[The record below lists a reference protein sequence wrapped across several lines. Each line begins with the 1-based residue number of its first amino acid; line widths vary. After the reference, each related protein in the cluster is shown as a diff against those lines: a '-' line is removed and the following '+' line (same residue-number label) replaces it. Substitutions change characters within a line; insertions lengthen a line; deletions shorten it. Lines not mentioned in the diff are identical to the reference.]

1 MKKLASILTL
11 VFLTI
16 ATSAQSLIPVKYG
29 IKAGLNF
36 SNLNITPAIDG
47 VKPTDN
53 SLQMGIAA
61 GFIVHIPLSDKWFI
75 NPEVL
80 YSQKGASFNYAFTHD
95 YELNQRDEYK
105 TTNQLTLSYVE
116 LNPTISYKANDKL
129 ALNFGPSVS
138 FLIGEKYDYTQDPV
152 RDITNTAH
160 ILTDGL
166 VETASLDVGLNLGV
180 SYFFTEHFF
189 IDTRVYT
196 GLMEAATATQPYEIF
211 IVNGSQ
217 LYTPDPAY
225 TLKNRSIVFSISYL
239 F

>member
-11 VFLTI
+11 VFLTF
-16 ATSAQSLIPVKYG
+16 ATNAQSLIPVKYG

-47 VKPTDN
+47 VQPTDN
-53 SLQMGIAA
+53 SSQMGIAA
-61 GFIVHIPLSDKWFI
+61 GFIVHIPLSDEWFI

-105 TTNQLTLSYVE
+105 TNNQVTLSYVE
-116 LNPTISYKANDKL
+116 LNPTISYKATDKL

-138 FLIGEKYDYTQDPV
+138 FLIGVDTTIQALPLMLT
-152 RDITNTAH
+152 TNTTN

-166 VETASLDVGLNLGV
+166 VETASLDVGLNLGI

-189 IDTRVYT
+189 VDSRVYT
-196 GLMEAATATQPYEIF
+196 GFIEVASVIQPYEVITS
-211 IVNGSQ
+211 IIPN
-217 LYTPDPAY
+217 PAY
-225 TLKNRSIVFSISYL
+225 TLKNRAIVLSISYL

>member
-1 MKKLASILTL
+1 MKKIASILAL

-16 ATSAQSLIPVKYG
+16 ASSGQSLIPIKFG

-36 SNLNITPAIDG
+36 SNINSTPIFDG
-47 VKPTDN
+47 VQPTEN
-53 SLQMGIAA
+53 SSQIGIAA

-80 YSQKGASFNYAFTHD
+80 YSQKGATFNYVFTHD
-95 YELNQRDEYK
+95 FESLRDKYK

-116 LNPTISYKANDKL
+116 LNPTISYKATDKL

-138 FLIGEKYDYTQDPV
+138 FLIGEKYGYTQDPARNV
-152 RDITNTAH
+152 TNPTYV
-160 ILTDGL
+160 LTDGI
-166 VETASLDVGLNLGV
+166 VETASLDIGLNLGV

-189 IDTRVYT
+189 VDTRVYT
-196 GLMEAATATQPYEIF
+196 GFSEVTTVTQPNEIDVYNVTQ
-211 IVNGSQ
+211 I
-217 LYTPDPAY
+217 YTSAPSY
-225 TLKNRSIVFSISYL
+225 TLKNRAIVLSIAYL

>member
-16 ATSAQSLIPVKYG
+16 ATNAQSLIPVKYG

-47 VKPTDN
+47 VQPTDN
-53 SLQMGIAA
+53 SSQMGIAA

-95 YELNQRDEYK
+95 YEIDQRDEYK
-105 TTNQLTLSYVE
+105 TTNPLTLSYVE
-116 LNPTISYKANDKL
+116 LNPTISYKATDKL

-138 FLIGEKYDYTQDPV
+138 FLIGEKYDYTQEPV
-152 RDITNTAH
+152 RDITNTTN
-160 ILTDGL
+160 ILTEGL
-166 VETASLDVGLNLGV
+166 VETESLDVGLNLGI

-189 IDTRVYT
+189 VDSRVYT
-196 GLMEAATATQPYEIF
+196 GFIEIASAIQPYEVITS
-211 IVNGSQ
+211 IIPN
-217 LYTPDPAY
+217 PAY
-225 TLKNRSIVFSISYL
+225 TLKNRTIVLSLSYL

>member
-11 VFLTI
+11 AFLTI

-29 IKAGLNF
+29 IKVGLNF
-36 SNLNITPAIDG
+36 SNLNITPVIDG

-53 SLQMGIAA
+53 SSQMGIAA

-95 YELNQRDEYK
+95 YEINQRDEYK
-105 TTNQLTLSYVE
+105 TNNQVTLSYVE
-116 LNPTISYKANDKL
+116 LNPTISYKATDKL

-138 FLIGEKYDYTQDPV
+138 FLIDEDYIYTPDPE
-152 RDITNTAH
+152 RDMTNTTN

-166 VETASLDVGLNLGV
+166 VETASLDVGLNLGI

-189 IDTRVYT
+189 VDSRVYT
-196 GLMEAATATQPYEIF
+196 GFLEVASATQPYEVITS
-211 IVNGSQ
+211 IIPN
-217 LYTPDPAY
+217 PAY
-225 TLKNRSIVFSISYL
+225 TLKNRAIVLSISYL

>member
-1 MKKLASILTL
+1 MKKIISILAL
-11 VFLTI
+11 IFLTI
-16 ATSAQSLIPVKYG
+16 VSSAQSLIPIKYG
-29 IKAGLNF
+29 IKTGLNF
-36 SNLNITPAIDG
+36 SSLNISSIEG

-53 SLQMGIAA
+53 SSQAGIAA
-61 GFIVHIPLSDKWFI
+61 GFIVHIPLSDEWFI

-116 LNPTISYKANDKL
+116 LNPTISYKATDKL

-138 FLIGEKYDYTQDPV
+138 FLIGEKYVYTQDPV
-152 RDITNTAH
+152 RDITNITH

-166 VETASLDVGLNLGV
+166 VETTSLDVGLNLGI

-189 IDTRVYT
+189 VDTRVYT
-196 GLMEAATATQPYEIF
+196 GFMEVTTATQPYEIF
-211 IVNGSQ
+211 IVNGTQ
-217 LYTPDPAY
+217 IDTPETAY
-225 TLKNRSIVFSISYL
+225 TLKNRAIVFSIAYL
-239 F
+239 L

>member
-1 MKKLASILTL
+1 MKKLASILTIA
-11 VFLTI
+11 FLTI

-29 IKAGLNF
+29 IKVGLNF

-53 SLQMGIAA
+53 SSQMGIAA

-105 TTNQLTLSYVE
+105 TTNPLTLSYVE
-116 LNPTISYKANDKL
+116 LNPTISYKATDKL

-138 FLIGEKYDYTQDPV
+138 FLIGEDYDYTQDPV

-166 VETASLDVGLNLGV
+166 VETASLDVGLNLGI

-189 IDTRVYT
+189 VDSRIYT
-196 GLMEAATATQPYEIF
+196 GFIEVASATQPYEEI
-211 IVNGSQ
+211 INNN
-217 LYTPDPAY
+217 PDPVY
-225 TLKNRSIVFSISYL
+225 TLKNSAIVLSLAYL

>member
-11 VFLTI
+11 AFLTI

-29 IKAGLNF
+29 IKVGLNF

-53 SLQMGIAA
+53 SSQMGIAA

-105 TTNQLTLSYVE
+105 TTNPLTLSYVE
-116 LNPTISYKANDKL
+116 LNPTISYKATDKL

-138 FLIGEKYDYTQDPV
+138 FLIGEDYDYTQDPV

-166 VETASLDVGLNLGV
+166 VETASLDVGLNLGI

-189 IDTRVYT
+189 VDSRVYT
-196 GLMEAATATQPYEIF
+196 GFLEVASATQPYEEI
-211 IVNGSQ
+211 INNN
-217 LYTPDPAY
+217 PDPAY
-225 TLKNRSIVFSISYL
+225 TLKNSAIVLSLAYL

>member
-16 ATSAQSLIPVKYG
+16 ATNAQSLIPVKYG

-47 VKPTDN
+47 VQPTDN
-53 SLQMGIAA
+53 SSQMGIAA

-95 YELNQRDEYK
+95 YEIDQRDEYK
-105 TTNQLTLSYVE
+105 TTNPLTLSYVE
-116 LNPTISYKANDKL
+116 LNPTISYKATDKL

-152 RDITNTAH
+152 RDITNTTN
-160 ILTDGL
+160 ILTEGL
-166 VETASLDVGLNLGV
+166 VETESLDVGLNLGI

-189 IDTRVYT
+189 VDSRVYT
-196 GLMEAATATQPYEIF
+196 GFIEIASAIQPYEVITS
-211 IVNGSQ
+211 IIPN
-217 LYTPDPAY
+217 PAY
-225 TLKNRSIVFSISYL
+225 TLKNRTIVLSLSYL

>member
-1 MKKLASILTL
+1 MKKKISILAL
-11 VFLTI
+11 IFLTI
-16 ATSAQSLIPVKYG
+16 VSSAQSLIPIKYG
-29 IKAGLNF
+29 IKTGLNF
-36 SNLNITPAIDG
+36 SSLNISSIEG

-53 SLQMGIAA
+53 SSQAGIAA

-75 NPEVL
+75 KPEVL

-116 LNPTISYKANDKL
+116 LNPTISYKATDKL

-138 FLIGEKYDYTQDPV
+138 FLIGEKYVYTQDPV
-152 RDITNTAH
+152 RDITNITH

-166 VETASLDVGLNLGV
+166 VETTSLDVGFNLGI

-189 IDTRVYT
+189 VDTRVYT
-196 GLMEAATATQPYEIF
+196 GFMEVTTATQPYEIF
-211 IVNGSQ
+211 IVNGTQ
-217 LYTPDPAY
+217 IDTPETAY
-225 TLKNRSIVFSISYL
+225 TLKNRAIVLSIAYL

>member
-11 VFLTI
+11 VFLTF
-16 ATSAQSLIPVKYG
+16 ATNAQSLIPVKYG

-47 VKPTDN
+47 VQPTDN
-53 SLQMGIAA
+53 SSQMGIAA

-95 YELNQRDEYK
+95 YEIDQRDEYK
-105 TTNQLTLSYVE
+105 TTNPLTLSYVE
-116 LNPTISYKANDKL
+116 LNPTISYKATDKL

-138 FLIGEKYDYTQDPV
+138 FLIGEKYDYTQEPV
-152 RDITNTAH
+152 RDITNTTN
-160 ILTDGL
+160 ILTEGL
-166 VETASLDVGLNLGV
+166 VETESLDVGLNLGI

-189 IDTRVYT
+189 VDSRVYT
-196 GLMEAATATQPYEIF
+196 GFIEIASAIQPYEVITS
-211 IVNGSQ
+211 IIPN
-217 LYTPDPAY
+217 PAY
-225 TLKNRSIVFSISYL
+225 TLKNRTIVLSLSYL

>member
-1 MKKLASILTL
+1 MKKITSILVL
-11 VFLTI
+11 IFLTI
-16 ATSAQSLIPVKYG
+16 ASSAQSLIPIKYG
-29 IKAGLNF
+29 IKIGLNY
-36 SNLNITPAIDG
+36 SSLNISSIEG

-53 SLQMGIAA
+53 SSQAGIAA

-75 NPEVL
+75 KPEVL

-116 LNPTISYKANDKL
+116 LNPTISYKATDKL

-138 FLIGEKYDYTQDPV
+138 FLIGEKYVYTQDPV
-152 RDITNTAH
+152 RDITNTTH

-166 VETASLDVGLNLGV
+166 VETTSLDVGLNLGI

-189 IDTRVYT
+189 VDTRVYT
-196 GLMEAATATQPYEIF
+196 GFMEVTTATQPYEII
-211 IVNGSQ
+211 IVNGTQIS
-217 LYTPDPAY
+217 PDQAY
-225 TLKNRSIVFSISYL
+225 TLKNKAIVLSIAYL

>member
-1 MKKLASILTL
+1 MKKIISILAL

-16 ATSAQSLIPVKYG
+16 VSSAQSLIPIKYG

-36 SNLNITPAIDG
+36 SSLNISSIEG
-47 VKPTDN
+47 VQPTDN
-53 SLQMGIAA
+53 SSQMGIAA
-61 GFIVHIPLSDKWFI
+61 GFIVHIPLSDEWFI

-95 YELNQRDEYK
+95 YEINQRDEYK
-105 TTNQLTLSYVE
+105 TNNQVTLSYVE
-116 LNPTISYKANDKL
+116 LNPTISYKATDKL

-138 FLIGEKYDYTQDPV
+138 FLIGVDTTIQALPLMQT
-152 RDITNTAH
+152 TNTTN

-166 VETASLDVGLNLGV
+166 VETASLDVGLNLGI

-189 IDTRVYT
+189 VDSRVYT
-196 GLMEAATATQPYEIF
+196 GFIEVASVIQPYEVITS
-211 IVNGSQ
+211 IIPN
-217 LYTPDPAY
+217 PAY
-225 TLKNRSIVFSISYL
+225 TLKNRAIVLSISYL

>member
-1 MKKLASILTL
+1 MKKIASILAL

-16 ATSAQSLIPVKYG
+16 ICSAQSLIPIKYG

-36 SNLNITPAIDG
+36 SSLNISSIEG
-47 VKPTDN
+47 VQPTDN
-53 SLQMGIAA
+53 SSLITIAA
-61 GFIVHIPLSDKWFI
+61 GFIVHIPLSDEWFI

-95 YELNQRDEYK
+95 HELNQRDEYK
-105 TTNQLTLSYVE
+105 TNNQLTLSYVE
-116 LNPTISYKANDKL
+116 LNPTISYKATDKL

-138 FLIGEKYDYTQDPV
+138 FLIGEKYVYTQDPA
-152 RDITNTAH
+152 RNITNTTN

-166 VETASLDVGLNLGV
+166 VETASLDVGLNLGI

-189 IDTRVYT
+189 VDSRVYT
-196 GLMEAATATQPYEIF
+196 GFIEVASATQPYEKI
-211 IVNGSQ
+211 INN
-217 LYTPDPAY
+217 PDPAY
-225 TLKNRSIVFSISYL
+225 TLKNSAIVLSISYL

>member
-1 MKKLASILTL
+1 MKKLAAILTL

-16 ATSAQSLIPVKYG
+16 ATNAQSLIPVKYG

-47 VKPTDN
+47 VQPTDN
-53 SLQMGIAA
+53 SSQMGIAA

-95 YELNQRDEYK
+95 YEIDQRDEYK
-105 TTNQLTLSYVE
+105 TTNPLTLSYVE
-116 LNPTISYKANDKL
+116 LNPTISYKATDKL

-152 RDITNTAH
+152 RDLTNTTS
-160 ILTDGL
+160 ILTEGL
-166 VETASLDVGLNLGV
+166 VETESLDVGLNLGI

-189 IDTRVYT
+189 VDSRVYT
-196 GLMEAATATQPYEIF
+196 GFIEVASAIQPYEVITS
-211 IVNGSQ
+211 IIPN
-217 LYTPDPAY
+217 PAY
-225 TLKNRSIVFSISYL
+225 TLKNRAIVLSLSYL

>member
-1 MKKLASILTL
+1 MKKLASILAL

-16 ATSAQSLIPVKYG
+16 VSSAQSLIPIKYG

-36 SNLNITPAIDG
+36 SSLNISSIEG
-47 VKPTDN
+47 VQPTDN
-53 SLQMGIAA
+53 SSQMGIAA
-61 GFIVHIPLSDKWFI
+61 GFIVHIPLSDEWFI

-95 YELNQRDEYK
+95 YEINQRDEYK
-105 TTNQLTLSYVE
+105 TNNQVTLSYVE
-116 LNPTISYKANDKL
+116 LNPTISYKATDKL

-138 FLIGEKYDYTQDPV
+138 FLIGEDYDYTPDPV

-166 VETASLDVGLNLGV
+166 VETASLDVGLNLGI

-189 IDTRVYT
+189 VDSRVYT
-196 GLMEAATATQPYEIF
+196 GFLEVASATQPYEEI
-211 IVNGSQ
+211 INNN
-217 LYTPDPAY
+217 PDPAY
-225 TLKNRSIVFSISYL
+225 TLKNRSIVLSIAYL

>member
-1 MKKLASILTL
+1 MKKLASILAL

-16 ATSAQSLIPVKYG
+16 VSSAQSLIPVKYG
-29 IKAGLNF
+29 IKVGLNF

-53 SLQMGIAA
+53 SSQMGIAA
-61 GFIVHIPLSDKWFI
+61 GFIVHIPLSDEWFI

-80 YSQKGASFNYAFTHD
+80 YSQKGAKFNYDFTHD
-95 YELNQRDEYK
+95 YEINQRDEYK
-105 TTNQLTLSYVE
+105 TTNQVTLSYVE
-116 LNPTISYKANDKL
+116 LNPTISYKATDKL

-138 FLIGEKYDYTQDPV
+138 FLIGE
-152 RDITNTAH
+152 DITPQDLERDNANTAH

-166 VETASLDVGLNLGV
+166 VETASLDVGLNLGI

-189 IDTRVYT
+189 VDSRVYT
-196 GLMEAATATQPYEIF
+196 GFLEVASATQPYEEI
-211 IVNGSQ
+211 INNN
-217 LYTPDPAY
+217 PDPAY
-225 TLKNRSIVFSISYL
+225 TLKNSAIVLSLAYL

>member
-1 MKKLASILTL
+1 MKKITSILVL
-11 VFLTI
+11 IFLTI
-16 ATSAQSLIPVKYG
+16 ASSAQSLIPIKYG
-29 IKAGLNF
+29 IKTGLNY
-36 SNLNITPAIDG
+36 SSLNISSIEG

-53 SLQMGIAA
+53 SSQAGIAA

-75 NPEVL
+75 KPEVL

-116 LNPTISYKANDKL
+116 LNPTISYKATDKL

-138 FLIGEKYDYTQDPV
+138 FLIGEKYVYTQDPV
-152 RDITNTAH
+152 RDITNITH

-166 VETASLDVGLNLGV
+166 VETTSLDVGFNLGI

-189 IDTRVYT
+189 VDTRVYT
-196 GLMEAATATQPYEIF
+196 GFMEVTTATQPYEIF
-211 IVNGSQ
+211 IVNGTQ
-217 LYTPDPAY
+217 IDTPETAY
-225 TLKNRSIVFSISYL
+225 TLKNRAIVLSIAYL

>member
-11 VFLTI
+11 IFLTI
-16 ATSAQSLIPVKYG
+16 AINAQSLIPVKYG

-47 VKPTDN
+47 VQPTDN
-53 SLQMGIAA
+53 SSQMGIAA

-95 YELNQRDEYK
+95 YEIDQRDEYK
-105 TTNQLTLSYVE
+105 TTNPLTLSYVE
-116 LNPTISYKANDKL
+116 LNPTISYKATDKL

-152 RDITNTAH
+152 RDITNTTN
-160 ILTDGL
+160 ILTEGL
-166 VETASLDVGLNLGV
+166 VETESLDVGLNLGI

-189 IDTRVYT
+189 VDSRVYT
-196 GLMEAATATQPYEIF
+196 GFIEVASAIQPYEVITS
-211 IVNGSQ
+211 IIPN
-217 LYTPDPAY
+217 PAY
-225 TLKNRSIVFSISYL
+225 TLKNRAIVLSLSYL

>member
-11 VFLTI
+11 VFLTF
-16 ATSAQSLIPVKYG
+16 ATNAQSLIPVKYG

-47 VKPTDN
+47 VQPTDN
-53 SLQMGIAA
+53 SSQMGIAA

-95 YELNQRDEYK
+95 YEIDQRDEYK
-105 TTNQLTLSYVE
+105 TTNPLTLSYVE
-116 LNPTISYKANDKL
+116 LNPTISYKATDKL

-152 RDITNTAH
+152 RDITNTTS
-160 ILTDGL
+160 ILTEGL
-166 VETASLDVGLNLGV
+166 VETESLDVGLNLGI

-189 IDTRVYT
+189 VDSRVYT
-196 GLMEAATATQPYEIF
+196 GFIEVASAIQPYEVITS
-211 IVNGSQ
+211 IIPN
-217 LYTPDPAY
+217 PAY
-225 TLKNRSIVFSISYL
+225 TLKNRAIVLSLSYL

>member
-16 ATSAQSLIPVKYG
+16 ATNAQSLIPVKYG

-47 VKPTDN
+47 VQPTDN
-53 SLQMGIAA
+53 SSQMGIAA

-95 YELNQRDEYK
+95 YEIDQRDEYK
-105 TTNQLTLSYVE
+105 TTNPLTLSYVE
-116 LNPTISYKANDKL
+116 LNPTISYKATDKL

-138 FLIGEKYDYTQDPV
+138 FLIGEKYDYTQEPV
-152 RDITNTAH
+152 RDITNTTS
-160 ILTDGL
+160 ILTEGL
-166 VETASLDVGLNLGV
+166 VETESLDVGLNLGI

-189 IDTRVYT
+189 VDSRVYT
-196 GLMEAATATQPYEIF
+196 GFIEVASAIQPYEVITS
-211 IVNGSQ
+211 IIPN
-217 LYTPDPAY
+217 PAY
-225 TLKNRSIVFSISYL
+225 TLKNRAIVLSLSYL

>member
-11 VFLTI
+11 AFLTI

-47 VKPTDN
+47 VQPTDN
-53 SLQMGIAA
+53 SSQMGIAA
-61 GFIVHIPLSDKWFI
+61 GFILHIPLSDKWFI

-105 TTNQLTLSYVE
+105 TTNPLTLSYVE

-138 FLIGEKYDYTQDPV
+138 FLIGEDYDYTQDPV

-166 VETASLDVGLNLGV
+166 VETASLDVGLNLGI

-189 IDTRVYT
+189 VDSRVYT
-196 GLMEAATATQPYEIF
+196 GFIEVASAIQPYEVITS
-211 IVNGSQ
+211 IIPN
-217 LYTPDPAY
+217 PAY
-225 TLKNRSIVFSISYL
+225 TLKNRAIVLSLSYL

>member
-1 MKKLASILTL
+1 MKKLASILAL

-16 ATSAQSLIPVKYG
+16 VSSAQSLIPVKYG
-29 IKAGLNF
+29 IKVGLNF

-53 SLQMGIAA
+53 SSQMGIAA

-105 TTNQLTLSYVE
+105 TTNPLTLSYVE

-138 FLIGEKYDYTQDPV
+138 FLIGEDYDYNQDPV

-166 VETASLDVGLNLGV
+166 VETASLDVGLNLGI

-189 IDTRVYT
+189 VDSRIYT
-196 GLMEAATATQPYEIF
+196 GFLEVASATQPYEEI
-211 IVNGSQ
+211 INNN
-217 LYTPDPAY
+217 PDPDY
-225 TLKNRSIVFSISYL
+225 TLKNSAIVLSLAYL

>member
-11 VFLTI
+11 VFLTF
-16 ATSAQSLIPVKYG
+16 ATNAQSLIPVKYG

-47 VKPTDN
+47 VQPTDN
-53 SLQMGIAA
+53 SSQMGIAA

-95 YELNQRDEYK
+95 YEIDQRDEYK
-105 TTNQLTLSYVE
+105 TTNPLTLSYVE
-116 LNPTISYKANDKL
+116 LNPTISYKATDKL

-138 FLIGEKYDYTQDPV
+138 FLIGEKYDYTPEPV
-152 RDITNTAH
+152 RDITNTTN
-160 ILTDGL
+160 ILTEGL
-166 VETASLDVGLNLGV
+166 VETESLDVGLNLGI

-189 IDTRVYT
+189 VDSRVYT
-196 GLMEAATATQPYEIF
+196 GFIEVASAIQPYEVITS
-211 IVNGSQ
+211 IIPN
-217 LYTPDPAY
+217 PAY
-225 TLKNRSIVFSISYL
+225 TLKNRTIVLSLSYL

>member
-1 MKKLASILTL
+1 MKKLASILAL

-16 ATSAQSLIPVKYG
+16 VSSAQSLIPVKYG
-29 IKAGLNF
+29 IKVGLNF

-53 SLQMGIAA
+53 SSQMGIAA

-105 TTNQLTLSYVE
+105 TTNPLTLSYVE

-138 FLIGEKYDYTQDPV
+138 FLIGEDYDYTQDPV

-166 VETASLDVGLNLGV
+166 VETASLDVGLNLGI

-189 IDTRVYT
+189 VDSRVYT
-196 GLMEAATATQPYEIF
+196 GFLEVASATQPYEEI
-211 IVNGSQ
+211 INNN
-217 LYTPDPAY
+217 PDPDY
-225 TLKNRSIVFSISYL
+225 TLKNSAIVLSLAYL

>member
-29 IKAGLNF
+29 IKVGLNF

-53 SLQMGIAA
+53 SSQMGIAA
-61 GFIVHIPLSDKWFI
+61 GFIVHIPLSDEWFI

-105 TTNQLTLSYVE
+105 TTNPLTLSYVE
-116 LNPTISYKANDKL
+116 LNPTISYKATDKL

-138 FLIGEKYDYTQDPV
+138 FLIGEDYDYTQDPV
-152 RDITNTAH
+152 RDITNTANV
-160 ILTDGL
+160 LTDGL
-166 VETASLDVGLNLGV
+166 VETASLDVGLNLGI

-189 IDTRVYT
+189 VDSRVYT
-196 GLMEAATATQPYEIF
+196 GFIEVASATQPYEEI
-211 IVNGSQ
+211 INNN
-217 LYTPDPAY
+217 PDPAY
-225 TLKNRSIVFSISYL
+225 TLKNRSIVLSIAYL

>member
-1 MKKLASILTL
+1 MKKLASILAL

-16 ATSAQSLIPVKYG
+16 VSSAQSLIPVKYG
-29 IKAGLNF
+29 IKVGLNF

-53 SLQMGIAA
+53 SSQMGIAA

-105 TTNQLTLSYVE
+105 TTNPLTLSYVE

-138 FLIGEKYDYTQDPV
+138 FLIGEDYDYTQDPV

-166 VETASLDVGLNLGV
+166 VETASLDVGLNLGI

-189 IDTRVYT
+189 VDSRVYT
-196 GLMEAATATQPYEIF
+196 GFLDVASATQPYEEI
-211 IVNGSQ
+211 INNN
-217 LYTPDPAY
+217 PDPDY
-225 TLKNRSIVFSISYL
+225 TLKNSAIVLSLAYL

>member
-1 MKKLASILTL
+1 
-11 VFLTI
+11 
-16 ATSAQSLIPVKYG
+16 
-29 IKAGLNF
+29 
-36 SNLNITPAIDG
+36 
-47 VKPTDN
+47 
-53 SLQMGIAA
+53 MGIAA

-105 TTNQLTLSYVE
+105 TTNPLTLSYVE
-116 LNPTISYKANDKL
+116 LNPTISYKATDKL

-138 FLIGEKYDYTQDPV
+138 FLIGEDYDYTQDPV

-166 VETASLDVGLNLGV
+166 VETASLDVGLNLGI

-189 IDTRVYT
+189 VDSRIYT
-196 GLMEAATATQPYEIF
+196 GFIEVASATQPYEEI
-211 IVNGSQ
+211 INNNN
-217 LYTPDPAY
+217 PDPAY
-225 TLKNRSIVFSISYL
+225 TLKNSALVLSLAYL

>member
-11 VFLTI
+11 AFLTI

-29 IKAGLNF
+29 IKVGLNF

-53 SLQMGIAA
+53 SSQMGIAA
-61 GFIVHIPLSDKWFI
+61 GFIVHIPLSDEWFI

-95 YELNQRDEYK
+95 YEINQRDEYK
-105 TTNQLTLSYVE
+105 TTNPLTLSYVE

-138 FLIGEKYDYTQDPV
+138 FLIGEDYDYTQDPV

-166 VETASLDVGLNLGV
+166 VETASLDVGLNLGI

-189 IDTRVYT
+189 VDSRVYT
-196 GLMEAATATQPYEIF
+196 GFIEVASATQPYEEI
-211 IVNGSQ
+211 INNN
-217 LYTPDPAY
+217 PDPAY
-225 TLKNRSIVFSISYL
+225 TLKNRSIVLSIAYL